1 MSFTIQSW
9 LPRLHLN
16 SLVIIIGLLFST
28 SNIGCASR
36 TPTYGYKDE
45 HFTQF
50 IISYQKEAAKFA
62 TINQH
67 ALANDIY
74 TLEIK
79 FAPGRTKTELGYF
92 YQDFHDRMIVIN
104 EDTFFDLDYDG
115 QEQLLYHELTHA
127 LFHAKHNDRML
138 GQNYPASIMST
149 YHYKTY
155 NSKTRDMYI
164 NQLFGI
170 DIYQTH

>member
-1 MSFTIQSW
+1 MKSTIQSW

-16 SLVIIIGLLFST
+16 SLVIIIFLLFST

-36 TPTYGYKDE
+36 TPTYGFKDE

-62 TINQH
+62 TINQF

-92 YQDFHDRMIVIN
+92 YRDYHNRMIVIN
-104 EDTFFDLDYDG
+104 EDTFFQLEYNA
-115 QEQLLYHELTHA
+115 QEQLMMHELTHA
-127 LFHAKHNDRML
+127 LFHAKHNNEML
-138 GQNYPASIMST
+138 PSGCGKSIMHQ
-149 YHYKTY
+149 YHQGKCY
-155 NSKTRDMYI
+155 NETTREKYLK
-164 NQLFGI
+164 QLFEH
-170 DIYQTH
+170 DIFIL